1 MMNEMNAII
10 TMHKSRLDISAIPG
24 ELVKSLPVDLHI
36 TLDCNIG
43 NLGNVSVRELGGI
56 TCSYWNSVTKN
67 GGTIQNGY
75 NWYYGSPVEY
85 QVKKA
90 PAGKYRI
97 SVNYYDR
104 YSNNN
109 RIPSVIRIMKFKNF
123 GKENQSIEIENVMMD
138 NQYGEVEIGEVK
150 W

>member
-1 MMNEMNAII
+1 MNAII
-10 TMHKSRLDISAIPG
+10 AMHKSKLDISAIPA
-24 ELVKSLPVDLHI
+24 ELVKALPVDLRI
-36 TLDCNIG
+36 TLDCNVG
-43 NLGNVSVRELGGI
+43 NLGNVSVREPGGI
-56 TCSYWNSVTKN
+56 TCSYSNLVTKN

-75 NWYYGSPVEY
+75 YWYYGKPVEY

-97 SVNYYDR
+97 SVTYYDR
-104 YSNNN
+104 YSNSY
-109 RIPSVIRIMKFKNF
+109 RIPSIIRIMKFKNF

-138 NQYGEVEIGEVK
+138 NQNGEVEIGEVK